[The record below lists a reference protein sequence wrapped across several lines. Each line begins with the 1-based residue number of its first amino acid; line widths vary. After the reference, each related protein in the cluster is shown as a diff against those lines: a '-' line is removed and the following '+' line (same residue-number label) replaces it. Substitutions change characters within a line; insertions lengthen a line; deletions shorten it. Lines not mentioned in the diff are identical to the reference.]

1 MRARF
6 FYIKAIL
13 EFAKKNL
20 QIENMN
26 HKILDTL
33 EYEQI
38 TQRLAAETI
47 TKPAAREALDLVPSS
62 DPQAVE
68 QALNET
74 NALANLLRVKGQLPL
89 TDFASVTPS
98 LKRLKVKA
106 DLNAKELGNVLLVF
120 TLAQEINQFVE
131 DVADE
136 NCDLSAID
144 SLLDQLEVPDR
155 LYRRLR
161 TSLTFDGEVLDTAS
175 ENLARLRRGRQ
186 ANETEIKQRME
197 GYTRGKMSQYLSEA
211 IVTIRDDRY
220 VIPVKQEYRHKFGG
234 VVHDQSASGQTLFV
248 EPEAI
253 LNLNN
258 RLQNLL
264 AEERQEIRRIL
275 HELSLAAREE
285 APAIKQLAQALSQLD
300 FLQAKA
306 KLAKKMQAVQP
317 VLTKDHSFKLLAARH
332 PLIDPEKVV
341 ANDISLGEDF
351 DTILITGPN
360 TGGKTITLKTAGLL
374 QLMAQSGLFIPAA
387 EGSKAAVFD
396 QIFADIGD
404 EQSIEQ
410 SLSTFSSHINDIV
423 AIMKQVSKESLVLID
438 EIGAGTDPE
447 EGASLAISILD
458 FFRKKQVKII
468 VTTHYPELKLY
479 GYNRERTTNA
489 SMEFDIK
496 TLSPTYRLQMG
507 IPGHSNAFAIARRL
521 GMREDVVQNAEGLMN
536 DDDSDLNHMIDE
548 LNKQTKQAT
557 ENRRKLQS
565 ALDRA
570 RSLEKQLRDALD
582 IYNQR
587 VQKQLDFA
595 QERANEVVAK
605 KRKKADQ
612 IIADLEAARKQG
624 ANVKANQ
631 LMDAKGEFNKLA
643 KQEQNLANNKVLQK
657 EKKRHHVQV
666 GDKVKVLSYGQTG
679 TVTKQLGE
687 HEYQVSLGMIK
698 LKVSDR
704 DIDKLAASAKPKKKT
719 RATSASRS
727 SRAHASLD
735 LRGQRYE
742 EAMINLDRYF
752 DTILLSGLSTVTII
766 HGIGTGA
773 IREGVQQY
781 LKRNK
786 HVKSFAYAPANEGRT
801 GATIVVLK

>member
-1 MRARF
+1 
-6 FYIKAIL
+6 
-13 EFAKKNL
+13 
-20 QIENMN
+20 MN
-26 HKILDTL
+26 HKILDIL
-33 EYEQI
+33 EYQEI
-38 TQRLAAETI
+38 SSRLAE
-47 TKPAAREALDLVPSS
+47 
-62 DPQAVE
+62 QAVTAPAKSK
-68 QALNET
+68 ALNLQPASDRET
-74 NALANLLRVKGQLPL
+74 VSRALRETKALVDLDRIKGQLPL
-89 TDFASVTPS
+89 TDFQDVAPS

-106 DLNAKELGNVLLVF
+106 DLNALELGNILLIF
-120 TLAQEINQFVE
+120 TLAQESSRFVE
-131 DVADE
+131 DAEE
-136 NCDLSAID
+136 NETLDLSAIET
-144 SLLDQLEVPDR
+144 LLEDLELPDD

-161 TSLTFDGEVLDTAS
+161 TSLTYDGEVLDTAS
-175 ENLARLRRGRQ
+175 ADLARLRHGRL
-186 ANETEIKQRME
+186 ATEAEIKEKMIA
-197 GYTRGKMSQYLSEA
+197 YTKGKNGQYLSEQ

-220 VIPVKQEYRHKFGG
+220 VIPVKQEYRYKFGG

-248 EPEAI
+248 EPAAI
-253 LNLNN
+253 LPLNN

-264 AEERQEIRRIL
+264 AEERQEIHRVL
-275 HELSLAAREE
+275 HELSLDAREE
-285 APAIKQLAQALSQLD
+285 METIKRVAAALSELD

-306 KLAKKMQAVQP
+306 KLAKQMRASQP
-317 VLTKDHSFKLLAARH
+317 ALSADQSFKLLGARH
-332 PLIDPEKVV
+332 PLIDPDKVV
-341 ANDISLGEDF
+341 ANDIALGQDF

-374 QLMAQSGLFIPAA
+374 QLMAQSGLFIPAN
-387 EGSKAAVFD
+387 EGSSVAVFD

-423 AIMKQVSKESLVLID
+423 AIMKRVSDQSLVLID

-458 FFRKKQVKII
+458 FFRKKGAKII

-521 GMREDVVQNAEGLMN
+521 GMREDVVVGAEKLMSS
-536 DDDSDLNHMIDE
+536 DDSDINHMIDE
-548 LNKQTKQAT
+548 LNKQTKLAT
-557 ENRRKLQS
+557 ENKQKLQTS
-565 ALDRA
+565 LDRA
-570 RSLEKQLRDALD
+570 KQLEKKLQDALD

-595 QERANEVVAK
+595 LDRANEIVAK
-605 KRKKADQ
+605 KRKKADK
-612 IIADLEAARKQG
+612 IIAELEEARKEGMQ
-624 ANVKANQ
+624 VKTNQ
-631 LMDAKGEFNKLA
+631 LMDAKGEFNQLA
-643 KQEQNLANNKVLQK
+643 KQEANLAKNKVLQK

-687 HEYQVSLGMIK
+687 HDYEVSLGRIK
-698 LKVSDR
+698 LKVTDR
-704 DIDKLAASAKPKKKT
+704 DIDKLAAGQKQQAQR
-719 RATSASRS
+719 RATSSSRS
-727 SRAHASLD
+727 SRARSSLD

-742 EAMINLDRYF
+742 EAMVNLDRYF

-773 IREGVQQY
+773 IRQGVQQY

-786 HVKSFAYAPANEGRT
+786 HVKTYSYAPANEGGT
-801 GATIVVLK
+801 GATIVTLK

>member
-1 MRARF
+1 M
-6 FYIKAIL
+6 
-13 EFAKKNL
+13 
-20 QIENMN
+20 MN
-26 HKILDTL
+26 HKILDIL
-33 EYEQI
+33 EYQEI
-38 TQRLAAETI
+38 SSRLAE
-47 TKPAAREALDLVPSS
+47 
-62 DPQAVE
+62 QAVTAPAKNK
-68 QALNET
+68 ALNLRPASDRET
-74 NALANLLRVKGQLPL
+74 VSRALSETKALVDLDRIKGQLPL
-89 TDFASVTPS
+89 TDFQDVAPS

-106 DLNAKELGNVLLVF
+106 DLNALELGNILLIF
-120 TLAQEINQFVE
+120 TLAQESSRFVE
-131 DVADE
+131 DAEE
-136 NCDLSAID
+136 NETLDLAAIET
-144 SLLDQLEVPDR
+144 LLGDLELPDD

-161 TSLTFDGEVLDTAS
+161 TSLTYDGEVLDTAS
-175 ENLARLRRGRQ
+175 ADLARLRHGRL
-186 ANETEIKQRME
+186 ATEAEIKEKMAA
-197 GYTRGKMSQYLSEA
+197 YTKGKNGQYLSEQ

-220 VIPVKQEYRHKFGG
+220 VIPVKQEYRYKFGG

-248 EPEAI
+248 EPAAI
-253 LNLNN
+253 LPLNN

-264 AEERQEIRRIL
+264 AEERQEIHRVL
-275 HELSLAAREE
+275 HELSLDAREE
-285 APAIKQLAQALSQLD
+285 MEAIKRVAAALSELD

-306 KLAKKMQAVQP
+306 KLAKQMRASQP
-317 VLTKDHSFKLLAARH
+317 VLAADQSFKLLGARH
-332 PLIDPEKVV
+332 PLIDPDKVV
-341 ANDISLGEDF
+341 ANDIALGQDF

-374 QLMAQSGLFIPAA
+374 QLMAQSGLFIPAN
-387 EGSKAAVFD
+387 EGSSVAVFD

-423 AIMKQVSKESLVLID
+423 AIMKRVSDQSLVLID

-458 FFRKKQVKII
+458 FFRKKGAKII

-479 GYNRERTTNA
+479 GYNRERATNA

-521 GMREDVVQNAEGLMN
+521 GMREDVVVGAEKLMSS
-536 DDDSDLNHMIDE
+536 DDSDINHMIDE
-548 LNKQTKQAT
+548 LNKQTKLAT
-557 ENRRKLQS
+557 ENKQKLQTS
-565 ALDRA
+565 LDRA
-570 RSLEKQLRDALD
+570 KQLEKKLQDALD

-595 QERANEVVAK
+595 QDRANEIVAK
-605 KRKKADQ
+605 KRKKADK
-612 IIADLEAARKQG
+612 IIAELEEARKEGMQ
-624 ANVKANQ
+624 VKTNQ
-631 LMDAKGEFNKLA
+631 LMDAKGEFNQLA
-643 KQEQNLANNKVLQK
+643 KQEANLAKNKVLQK

-679 TVTKQLGE
+679 TVTKKLGE
-687 HEYQVSLGMIK
+687 HDYEVSLGRIK
-698 LKVSDR
+698 LKVTDR
-704 DIDKLAASAKPKKKT
+704 DIDKLAAGQKQQAQR

-727 SRAHASLD
+727 SRARSSLD

-742 EAMINLDRYF
+742 EAMVNLDRYF

-773 IREGVQQY
+773 IRQGVQQY

-786 HVKSFAYAPANEGRT
+786 HVKAYSYAPANEGGT
-801 GATIVVLK
+801 GATIVTLK

>member
-1 MRARF
+1 M
-6 FYIKAIL
+6 
-13 EFAKKNL
+13 
-20 QIENMN
+20 
-26 HKILDTL
+26 
-33 EYEQI
+33 
-38 TQRLAAETI
+38 
-47 TKPAAREALDLVPSS
+47 
-62 DPQAVE
+62 
-68 QALNET
+68 
-74 NALANLLRVKGQLPL
+74 NAL
-89 TDFASVTPS
+89 
-98 LKRLKVKA
+98 
-106 DLNAKELGNVLLVF
+106 ELGNILLIF
-120 TLAQEINQFVE
+120 TLAQESSRFVE
-131 DVADE
+131 DAEE
-136 NCDLSAID
+136 NETLDLAAIET
-144 SLLDQLEVPDR
+144 LLEDLELPDD

-161 TSLTFDGEVLDTAS
+161 TSLTYDGEVLDTAS
-175 ENLARLRRGRQ
+175 ADLARLRHGRL
-186 ANETEIKQRME
+186 ATEAEIKEKMIA
-197 GYTRGKMSQYLSEA
+197 YTKGKNGQYLSEQ

-220 VIPVKQEYRHKFGG
+220 VIPVKQEYRYKFGG

-248 EPEAI
+248 EPAAI
-253 LNLNN
+253 LPLNN

-264 AEERQEIRRIL
+264 AEERQEIHRVL
-275 HELSLAAREE
+275 HELSLDAREE
-285 APAIKQLAQALSQLD
+285 METIKRVAAALSELD

-306 KLAKKMQAVQP
+306 KLAKQMRASQP
-317 VLTKDHSFKLLAARH
+317 ALSADQSFKLLGARH
-332 PLIDPEKVV
+332 PLIDPDKVV
-341 ANDISLGEDF
+341 ANDIALGQDF

-374 QLMAQSGLFIPAA
+374 QLMAQSGLFIPAN
-387 EGSKAAVFD
+387 EGSSVAVFD

-423 AIMKQVSKESLVLID
+423 AIMKRVSDQSLVLID

-458 FFRKKQVKII
+458 FFRKKGAKII

-521 GMREDVVQNAEGLMN
+521 GMREDVVVGAEKLMSS
-536 DDDSDLNHMIDE
+536 DDSDINHMIDE
-548 LNKQTKQAT
+548 LNKQTKLAT
-557 ENRRKLQS
+557 ENKQKLQTS
-565 ALDRA
+565 LDRA
-570 RSLEKQLRDALD
+570 KQLEKKLQDALD

-595 QERANEVVAK
+595 LDRANEIVAK
-605 KRKKADQ
+605 KRKKADK
-612 IIADLEAARKQG
+612 IIAELEEARKEGMQ
-624 ANVKANQ
+624 VKTNQ
-631 LMDAKGEFNKLA
+631 LMDAKGEFNQLA
-643 KQEQNLANNKVLQK
+643 KQEANLAKNKVLQK

-666 GDKVKVLSYGQTG
+666 GDKVKVLSYEQTG

-687 HEYQVSLGMIK
+687 HDYEVSLGRIK
-698 LKVSDR
+698 LKVTDR
-704 DIDKLAASAKPKKKT
+704 DIDKLAAGQKQQAQR

-727 SRAHASLD
+727 SRARSSLD

-742 EAMINLDRYF
+742 EAMVNLDRYF

-773 IREGVQQY
+773 IRQGVQQY

-786 HVKSFAYAPANEGRT
+786 HVKTYSYAPANEGGT
-801 GATIVVLK
+801 GATIVTLK

>member
-1 MRARF
+1 M
-6 FYIKAIL
+6 
-13 EFAKKNL
+13 
-20 QIENMN
+20 MN
-26 HKILDTL
+26 HKILDIL
-33 EYEQI
+33 EYQEI
-38 TQRLAAETI
+38 SSRLAE
-47 TKPAAREALDLVPSS
+47 
-62 DPQAVE
+62 QAVTAPAKSK
-68 QALNET
+68 ALNLQPASDRET
-74 NALANLLRVKGQLPL
+74 VNRALSETKALVDLDRIKGQLPL
-89 TDFASVTPS
+89 TDFQDVAPS

-106 DLNAKELGNVLLVF
+106 DLNALELGNILLIF
-120 TLAQEINQFVE
+120 TLAQESSRFVE
-131 DVADE
+131 DAEE
-136 NCDLSAID
+136 NETLDLAAIET
-144 SLLDQLEVPDR
+144 LLEGLELPDD

-161 TSLTFDGEVLDTAS
+161 TSLTYDGEVLDTAS
-175 ENLARLRRGRQ
+175 ADLARLRHGRL
-186 ANETEIKQRME
+186 ATEAEIKEKMTT
-197 GYTRGKMSQYLSEA
+197 YTKGKNGQYLSEQ

-220 VIPVKQEYRHKFGG
+220 VIPVKQEYRYKFGG

-248 EPEAI
+248 EPAAI
-253 LNLNN
+253 LPLNN

-264 AEERQEIRRIL
+264 AEERQEIHRVL
-275 HELSLAAREE
+275 HELSLDAREE
-285 APAIKQLAQALSQLD
+285 MEAIKRVAAALSELD

-306 KLAKKMQAVQP
+306 KLAKQMRASQP
-317 VLTKDHSFKLLAARH
+317 ALSADQSFKLLGARH
-332 PLIDPEKVV
+332 PLIDPDKVV
-341 ANDISLGEDF
+341 ANDIALGQDF

-374 QLMAQSGLFIPAA
+374 QLMAQSGLFIPAN
-387 EGSKAAVFD
+387 EGSSVAVFD

-423 AIMKQVSKESLVLID
+423 AIMKRVSDQSLVLID

-458 FFRKKQVKII
+458 FFRKKGAKII

-521 GMREDVVQNAEGLMN
+521 GMREDVVVGAEKLMSS
-536 DDDSDLNHMIDE
+536 DDSDINHMIDE
-548 LNKQTKQAT
+548 LNKQTKLAT
-557 ENRRKLQS
+557 ENKQKLQTS
-565 ALDRA
+565 LDRA
-570 RSLEKQLRDALD
+570 KQLEKKLQDALD

-595 QERANEVVAK
+595 LDRANEIVAK
-605 KRKKADQ
+605 KRKKAEK
-612 IIADLEAARKQG
+612 IIAELEEARKEGMQ
-624 ANVKANQ
+624 VKTNQ
-631 LMDAKGEFNKLA
+631 LMDAKGEFNQLA
-643 KQEQNLANNKVLQK
+643 KQEANLAKNKVLQK

-687 HEYQVSLGMIK
+687 HDYEVSLGRIK
-698 LKVSDR
+698 LKVTDR
-704 DIDKLAASAKPKKKT
+704 DIDKLAAGQKQQAQR

-727 SRAHASLD
+727 SRARSSLD

-742 EAMINLDRYF
+742 EAMVNLDRYF

-773 IREGVQQY
+773 IRQGVQQY

-786 HVKSFAYAPANEGRT
+786 HVKTYSYAPANEGGT
-801 GATIVVLK
+801 GATIVTLK

>member
-1 MRARF
+1 M
-6 FYIKAIL
+6 
-13 EFAKKNL
+13 
-20 QIENMN
+20 
-26 HKILDTL
+26 
-33 EYEQI
+33 
-38 TQRLAAETI
+38 
-47 TKPAAREALDLVPSS
+47 
-62 DPQAVE
+62 
-68 QALNET
+68 
-74 NALANLLRVKGQLPL
+74 
-89 TDFASVTPS
+89 
-98 LKRLKVKA
+98 
-106 DLNAKELGNVLLVF
+106 
-120 TLAQEINQFVE
+120 
-131 DVADE
+131 
-136 NCDLSAID
+136 
-144 SLLDQLEVPDR
+144 
-155 LYRRLR
+155 
-161 TSLTFDGEVLDTAS
+161 TA
-175 ENLARLRRGRQ
+175 
-186 ANETEIKQRME
+186 
-197 GYTRGKMSQYLSEA
+197 YTRGKNGQYLSEQ

-220 VIPVKQEYRHKFGG
+220 VIPVKQEYRYKFGG

-248 EPEAI
+248 EPAAI
-253 LNLNN
+253 LPLNN

-264 AEERQEIRRIL
+264 AEERQEIHRVL
-275 HELSLAAREE
+275 HELSLDAREE
-285 APAIKQLAQALSQLD
+285 MEAIKRVAAALSELD

-306 KLAKKMQAVQP
+306 KLAKQMRASQP
-317 VLTKDHSFKLLAARH
+317 TLSADQSFKLLGARH
-332 PLIDPEKVV
+332 PLIDPDKVV
-341 ANDISLGEDF
+341 ANDIALGQDF

-374 QLMAQSGLFIPAA
+374 QLMAQSGLFIPAN
-387 EGSKAAVFD
+387 EGSSVAVFD

-423 AIMKQVSKESLVLID
+423 AIMKRVSDQSLVLID

-458 FFRKKQVKII
+458 FFRKKGAKII

-521 GMREDVVQNAEGLMN
+521 GMREDVVVGAEKLMSS
-536 DDDSDLNHMIDE
+536 DDSDINHMIDE
-548 LNKQTKQAT
+548 LNKQTKLAT
-557 ENRRKLQS
+557 ENKQKLQTS
-565 ALDRA
+565 LDRA
-570 RSLEKQLRDALD
+570 KQLEKKLQDALD

-595 QERANEVVAK
+595 LDRANEIVAK
-605 KRKKADQ
+605 KRKKADK
-612 IIADLEAARKQG
+612 IIAELEEARKEGMQI
-624 ANVKANQ
+624 KTNQ
-631 LMDAKGEFNKLA
+631 LMDAKGEFNQLA
-643 KQEQNLANNKVLQK
+643 KQEANLAKNKVLQK

-687 HEYQVSLGMIK
+687 HDYEVSLGRIK
-698 LKVSDR
+698 LKVTDR
-704 DIDKLAASAKPKKKT
+704 DIDKLATGQKQQAQR

-727 SRAHASLD
+727 SRARSSLD

-742 EAMINLDRYF
+742 EAMVNLDRYF

-773 IREGVQQY
+773 IRQGVQQY

-786 HVKSFAYAPANEGRT
+786 HVKTYSYAPANEGGT
-801 GATIVVLK
+801 GATIVTLK

>member
-1 MRARF
+1 
-6 FYIKAIL
+6 
-13 EFAKKNL
+13 
-20 QIENMN
+20 
-26 HKILDTL
+26 
-33 EYEQI
+33 
-38 TQRLAAETI
+38 
-47 TKPAAREALDLVPSS
+47 TK
-62 DPQAVE
+62 
-68 QALNET
+68 
-74 NALANLLRVKGQLPL
+74 
-89 TDFASVTPS
+89 
-98 LKRLKVKA
+98 
-106 DLNAKELGNVLLVF
+106 
-120 TLAQEINQFVE
+120 
-131 DVADE
+131 
-136 NCDLSAID
+136 
-144 SLLDQLEVPDR
+144 
-155 LYRRLR
+155 
-161 TSLTFDGEVLDTAS
+161 
-175 ENLARLRRGRQ
+175 
-186 ANETEIKQRME
+186 
-197 GYTRGKMSQYLSEA
+197 GKYGQYLSEQ

-220 VIPVKQEYRHKFGG
+220 VIPVKQEYRYKFGG

-248 EPEAI
+248 EPAAI
-253 LNLNN
+253 LPLNN

-264 AEERQEIRRIL
+264 AEERQEIHRVL
-275 HELSLAAREE
+275 HELSLDAREE
-285 APAIKQLAQALSQLD
+285 MEAIKRVAAALSELD

-306 KLAKKMQAVQP
+306 KLAKQMRASQP
-317 VLTKDHSFKLLAARH
+317 ALSADQSFKLLGARH
-332 PLIDPEKVV
+332 PLIDPDKVV
-341 ANDISLGEDF
+341 ANDIALGQDF

-374 QLMAQSGLFIPAA
+374 QLMAQSGLFIPAN
-387 EGSKAAVFD
+387 EGSSVAVFD

-423 AIMKQVSKESLVLID
+423 AIMKRVSDQSLVLID

-447 EGASLAISILD
+447 EGARLAISILD
-458 FFRKKQVKII
+458 FFRKKGAKII

-521 GMREDVVQNAEGLMN
+521 GMREDVVAGAEKLMSS
-536 DDDSDLNHMIDE
+536 DDSDINHMIDE
-548 LNKQTKQAT
+548 LNKQTKLVT
-557 ENRRKLQS
+557 ENKQKLQTS
-565 ALDRA
+565 LDRA
-570 RSLEKQLRDALD
+570 KQLEKKLQDALD

-595 QERANEVVAK
+595 LDRANEIVAK
-605 KRKKADQ
+605 KRKKADK
-612 IIADLEAARKQG
+612 IIAELEEARKEGMQ
-624 ANVKANQ
+624 VKTNQ
-631 LMDAKGEFNKLA
+631 LMDAKGEFNQLA
-643 KQEQNLANNKVLQK
+643 KQEANLAKNKILQK

-687 HEYQVSLGMIK
+687 HDYEVSLGRIK
-698 LKVSDR
+698 LKVTDR
-704 DIDKLAASAKPKKKT
+704 DIDKLAAGQKQQAQR

-727 SRAHASLD
+727 SRARSSLD

-742 EAMINLDRYF
+742 EAMVNLDRYF

-773 IREGVQQY
+773 IRQGVQQY

-786 HVKSFAYAPANEGRT
+786 HVKTYSYAPANEGGT
-801 GATIVVLK
+801 GATIVTLK

>member
-1 MRARF
+1 M
-6 FYIKAIL
+6 
-13 EFAKKNL
+13 
-20 QIENMN
+20 MN
-26 HKILDTL
+26 HKILDIL
-33 EYEQI
+33 EYQEI
-38 TQRLAAETI
+38 TSRLAE
-47 TKPAAREALDLVPSS
+47 
-62 DPQAVE
+62 QAVTDPAKSK
-68 QALNET
+68 ALNLQPASDREMVSRALSET
-74 NALANLLRVKGQLPL
+74 KALVDLDRIKGQLPL
-89 TDFASVTPS
+89 TDFQDVEPS

-106 DLNAKELGNVLLVF
+106 DLNALELGNILLIF
-120 TLAQEINQFVE
+120 TLAQESSRFVE
-131 DVADE
+131 DAEE
-136 NCDLSAID
+136 NETLDLAAIET
-144 SLLDQLEVPDR
+144 LLDDLELPDD

-161 TSLTFDGEVLDTAS
+161 TSLTYDGEVLDTAS
-175 ENLARLRRGRQ
+175 ADLARLRHGRL
-186 ANETEIKQRME
+186 ATEAEIKEKMTA
-197 GYTRGKMSQYLSEA
+197 YTKGKNGQYLSEQ

-220 VIPVKQEYRHKFGG
+220 VIPVKQEYRYKFGG

-248 EPEAI
+248 EPAAI
-253 LNLNN
+253 LPLNN

-264 AEERQEIRRIL
+264 AEERQEIHRVL
-275 HELSLAAREE
+275 HELSLDAREE
-285 APAIKQLAQALSQLD
+285 MEAIKRVAAALSELD

-306 KLAKKMQAVQP
+306 KLAKQMRASQP
-317 VLTKDHSFKLLAARH
+317 ALSADQSFKLLGARH
-332 PLIDPEKVV
+332 PLIDPDKVV
-341 ANDISLGEDF
+341 ANDIALGQDF

-374 QLMAQSGLFIPAA
+374 QLMAQSGLFIPAN
-387 EGSKAAVFD
+387 EGSSVAVFD

-458 FFRKKQVKII
+458 FFRKKQAKII

-521 GMREDVVQNAEGLMN
+521 GMREDVVVGAEKLMSS
-536 DDDSDLNHMIDE
+536 DDSDINHMIDE
-548 LNKQTKQAT
+548 LNKQTKLAT
-557 ENRRKLQS
+557 ENKQKLQTS
-565 ALDRA
+565 LDRA
-570 RSLEKQLRDALD
+570 KQLEKKLQDALD

-595 QERANEVVAK
+595 QDWANEIVAK
-605 KRKKADQ
+605 KRKKADK
-612 IIADLEAARKQG
+612 IIAELEEARKEGMQ
-624 ANVKANQ
+624 VKTNQ
-631 LMDAKGEFNKLA
+631 LMDAKGEFNQLA
-643 KQEQNLANNKVLQK
+643 KQEANLAKNKVLQK

-679 TVTKQLGE
+679 TVTKKLGE
-687 HEYQVSLGMIK
+687 HDYEVSLGRIK
-698 LKVSDR
+698 LKVTDR
-704 DIDKLAASAKPKKKT
+704 DIDKLAAGQKQQAQR

-727 SRAHASLD
+727 SRAHSSLD

-742 EAMINLDRYF
+742 EAMVNLDRYF

-773 IREGVQQY
+773 IRQGVQQY

-786 HVKSFAYAPANEGRT
+786 HVKAYSYAPANEGGT
-801 GATIVVLK
+801 GATIVTLK

>member
-1 MRARF
+1 M
-6 FYIKAIL
+6 
-13 EFAKKNL
+13 
-20 QIENMN
+20 MN
-26 HKILDTL
+26 HKILDIL
-33 EYEQI
+33 EYQEI
-38 TQRLAAETI
+38 SSRLAE
-47 TKPAAREALDLVPSS
+47 
-62 DPQAVE
+62 QAVTAPGKSK
-68 QALNET
+68 ALNLQPASDRET
-74 NALANLLRVKGQLPL
+74 VSRALSETKALVDLDRIKGQLPL
-89 TDFASVTPS
+89 TDFQDVAPS

-106 DLNAKELGNVLLVF
+106 DLNALELGNILLIF
-120 TLAQEINQFVE
+120 TLAQESSRFVE
-131 DVADE
+131 DAEE
-136 NCDLSAID
+136 NKTLDLAAIET
-144 SLLDQLEVPDR
+144 LLDDLELPDD

-161 TSLTFDGEVLDTAS
+161 TSLTYDGEVLDTAS
-175 ENLARLRRGRQ
+175 ADLARLRHGRL
-186 ANETEIKQRME
+186 ATEAEIKEKMTA
-197 GYTRGKMSQYLSEA
+197 YTKGKNGQYLSEQ

-220 VIPVKQEYRHKFGG
+220 VIPVKQEYRYKFGG

-248 EPEAI
+248 EPAAI
-253 LNLNN
+253 LPLNN

-264 AEERQEIRRIL
+264 AEERQEIHRVL
-275 HELSLAAREE
+275 HELSLDAREE
-285 APAIKQLAQALSQLD
+285 MEAIKRVAAALSELD

-306 KLAKKMQAVQP
+306 KLAKQMRASQP
-317 VLTKDHSFKLLAARH
+317 ALSADQSFKLLGARH
-332 PLIDPEKVV
+332 PLIDPDKVV
-341 ANDISLGEDF
+341 ANDIALGQDF

-374 QLMAQSGLFIPAA
+374 QLMAQSGLFIPAN
-387 EGSKAAVFD
+387 EGSSVAVFD

-423 AIMKQVSKESLVLID
+423 AIMKRVSDQSLVLID

-447 EGASLAISILD
+447 EGARLAISILD
-458 FFRKKQVKII
+458 FFRKKGAKII

-521 GMREDVVQNAEGLMN
+521 GMREDVVAGAEKLMSS
-536 DDDSDLNHMIDE
+536 DDSDINHMIDE
-548 LNKQTKQAT
+548 LNKQTKLVT
-557 ENRRKLQS
+557 ENKQKLQTS
-565 ALDRA
+565 LDRA
-570 RSLEKQLRDALD
+570 KQLEKKLQDALD

-595 QERANEVVAK
+595 LDRANEIVAK
-605 KRKKADQ
+605 KRKKADK
-612 IIADLEAARKQG
+612 IIAELEEARKEGMQ
-624 ANVKANQ
+624 VKTNQ
-631 LMDAKGEFNKLA
+631 LMDAKGKFNQLA
-643 KQEQNLANNKVLQK
+643 KQEANLAKNKVLQK

-687 HEYQVSLGMIK
+687 HDYEVSLGRIK
-698 LKVSDR
+698 LKVTDR
-704 DIDKLAASAKPKKKT
+704 DIDKLAAGQKQQAQR

-727 SRAHASLD
+727 SRARSSLD

-742 EAMINLDRYF
+742 EAMVNLDRYF

-773 IREGVQQY
+773 IRQGVQQY

-786 HVKSFAYAPANEGRT
+786 HVKTYSYAPANEGGT
-801 GATIVVLK
+801 GATIVTLK